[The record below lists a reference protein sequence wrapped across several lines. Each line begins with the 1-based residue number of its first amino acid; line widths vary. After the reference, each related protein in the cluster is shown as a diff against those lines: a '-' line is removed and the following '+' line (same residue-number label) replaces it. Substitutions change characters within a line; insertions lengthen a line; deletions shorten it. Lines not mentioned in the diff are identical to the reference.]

1 MAEGRLTLDN
11 PIFSGTLRTKPRSVP
26 TYQARPLSTHTVND
40 IVTIRHTQLQASQV
54 KPTEVKWANE
64 VKTAPQA
71 ALKPAAAVELKDS
84 VQVATPGVKQPAS
97 ETMQEV
103 TEQTAEQP
111 KLTTRRQK
119 LKKMLTGPQGLYAMA
134 GVLILFGVFVN
145 VHGLLANSQVAS
157 QVQTLQK
164 QAQVKGAST
173 VATTTGTP
181 PSTDK
186 PAAAAVRSYTVAPA
200 LPKYIDITSL
210 GIHARVL
217 SMTVDGNNELQAPY
231 SIWDA
236 GWYNAS
242 SQPGQAGA
250 MLIDG
255 HSGIGVT
262 RGIFHDLGK
271 LKVGEKITITK
282 GDNSVV
288 TYQVVTVA
296 TVNTKDVNMS
306 DMLVSADTTK
316 PGLNII
322 TCTGKQIAGTTSL
335 DKRVLVHA
343 VMQ

>member
-26 TYQARPLSTHTVND
+26 AYQARPLSAHTVQD
-40 IVTIRHTQLQASQV
+40 IVAIRRAQPHPSQV

-64 VKTAPQA
+64 VKTARPA
-71 ALKPAAAVELKDS
+71 ALKPVA
-84 VQVATPGVKQPAS
+84 ATPVKASVNLPIPEVQPPAA
-97 ETMQEV
+97 ETEHQTNGGTV
-103 TEQTAEQP
+103 EQ
-111 KLTTRRQK
+111 LVRMTRRQK

-262 RGIFHDLGK
+262 HGIFHDLGK